1 MSRVALL
8 LIRTDISKCKPV
20 KSGIIFIVSAHAGN
34 RKKDDPRNGPD
45 DQEDLDHHAKEY
57 DEKVCIHVVR
67 CSNDFPVVG
76 FEERYRPQPDRAT
89 QGGDVLPE
97 RQIGVSSRRKG
108 KVL

>member
-1 MSRVALL
+1 MYGIALL
-8 LIRTDISKCKPV
+8 LIRTDISKRKPV
-20 KSGIIFIVSAHAGN
+20 QSAITVIVRADADN
-34 RKKDDPRNGPD
+34 RKKDNPRNRPD

-67 CSNDFPVVG
+67 YSNDFPVVG